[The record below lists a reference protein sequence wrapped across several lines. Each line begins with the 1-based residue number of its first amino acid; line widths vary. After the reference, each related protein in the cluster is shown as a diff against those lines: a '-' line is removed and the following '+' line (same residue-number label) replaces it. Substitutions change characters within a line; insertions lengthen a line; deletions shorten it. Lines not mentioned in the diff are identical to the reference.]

1 MNRSAPHLVLANAA
15 QLISSRSQ
23 RGRYLY
29 PIFFFLSNLLVCGAF
44 ERQIRVDATAT
55 SLCYFFV
62 LEFGIYGATLLAQY
76 QRLTYPVLENSTAF
90 PVSPLTTLL
99 FCVWSDL
106 RRPVAIVFLI
116 TNILLLAVAYHV
128 SLGATLLAVLIFI
141 LLSISVETGF
151 VALAFLLRRSR
162 DPETI
167 LLASFVGVLLL
178 TFIVAGF
185 FGGGPVVSFLPVTSW
200 AARGMVAARSSDPGG
215 VLLSV
220 LLLAGTVSICAIGA
234 IFLRRHIW

>member
-1 MNRSAPHLVLANAA
+1 MNQPAPHLILADAT

-29 PIFFFLSNLLVCGAF
+29 PIFFFVLNLFVCAAF

-76 QRLTYPVLENSTAF
+76 QRLTYPVLEKSTVF
-90 PVSPLTTLL
+90 PVSALTTLL

-106 RRPVAIVFLI
+106 RRPIAIVFLI
-116 TNILLLAVAYHV
+116 TNILLLGVAYHV
-128 SLGATLLAVLIFI
+128 SLGATLLAVIIFI
-141 LLSISVETGF
+141 LLCISVETGF

-167 LLASFVGVLLL
+167 LLASFVGVFLL
-178 TFIVAGF
+178 TSVVAGF

-200 AARGMVAARSSDPGG
+200 AAHGIVAARSSDPGG
-215 VLLSV
+215 VLLFV
-220 LLLAGTVSICAIGA
+220 VLLAGTVSICALA
-234 IFLRRHIW
+234 VIFMRKRIW